1 MKKLGLV
8 GGMGVES
15 TIPYYHDIVYGV
27 QNRVGEK
34 FFPNITI
41 PLHLRITSGTR
52 RLNFLRFPS
61 ISSGN
66 TFGISFPL
74 F

>member
-41 PLHLRITSGTR
+41 ESVNAFDILGLCSE
-52 RLNFLRFPS
+52 
-61 ISSGN
+61 
-66 TFGISFPL
+66 
-74 F
+74 